1 MTDQDDIVS
10 LRHHLFRT
18 IEALRNEDN
27 PMDLDRAKTIATV
40 AQTVINSATAEVK
53 WCEATGAEGSGFV
66 PTSPQRPAL
75 EGDKPTAAFPN
86 TATWPRIAGG
96 E

>member
-1 MTDQDDIVS
+1 MTDPDDIIA
-10 LRHHLFRT
+10 LRGHLFRT
-18 IEALRNEDN
+18 IEALRDKDN

-53 WCEATGAEGSGFV
+53 YIEATGAEGSGFV
-66 PTSPQRPAL
+66 PAHQSRPAL
-75 EGDKPTAAFPN
+75 EGRKPKAEFPP
-86 TATWPRIAGG
+86 TATWPRIAGS